1 LSDQNKQ
8 ETINV
13 SNLGKD
19 DRKLFDIM
27 ISLQSKPD
35 DKNLIEITM
44 KQDFNNLLQRI
55 RETFEMMNDD
65 LKGLQGLRVKSLT
78 KKAEENAN
86 LTEYQLNL
94 AHEAQLMVAINF
106 ENRDDLVQ
114 KQLAP
119 NDRVFVEFESQDLWL
134 KVLLKMNSA
143 GDRSFESEFEIKIDL
158 NTTGEHL
165 KAVI

>member
-1 LSDQNKQ
+1 MLEEKDLIWNNNGGTECLLSDQNKQ

-13 SNLGKD
+13 SKLGKD

-78 KKAEENAN
+78 KKVEENAN
-86 LTEYQLNL
+86 LTEY
-94 AHEAQLMVAINF
+94 
-106 ENRDDLVQ
+106 
-114 KQLAP
+114 
-119 NDRVFVEFESQDLWL
+119 
-134 KVLLKMNSA
+134 
-143 GDRSFESEFEIKIDL
+143 
-158 NTTGEHL
+158 
-165 KAVI
+165 

>member
-1 LSDQNKQ
+1 
-8 ETINV
+8 
-13 SNLGKD
+13 
-19 DRKLFDIM
+19 
-27 ISLQSKPD
+27 
-35 DKNLIEITM
+35 
-44 KQDFNNLLQRI
+44 
-55 RETFEMMNDD
+55 
-65 LKGLQGLRVKSLT
+65 
-78 KKAEENAN
+78 
-86 LTEYQLNL
+86 
-94 AHEAQLMVAINF
+94 MVAINF
-106 ENRDDLVQ
+106 DNRDDLVQ

>member
-1 LSDQNKQ
+1 
-8 ETINV
+8 
-13 SNLGKD
+13 
-19 DRKLFDIM
+19 M

-86 LTEYQLNL
+86 LTEY
-94 AHEAQLMVAINF
+94 
-106 ENRDDLVQ
+106 
-114 KQLAP
+114 
-119 NDRVFVEFESQDLWL
+119 
-134 KVLLKMNSA
+134 
-143 GDRSFESEFEIKIDL
+143 
-158 NTTGEHL
+158 
-165 KAVI
+165 